1 VIGQTRIDRILV
13 DERIGDGLLMFRI
26 EAVVD
31 LASSSIKLPANTSSR
46 KHAAALPHQQQQQQL
61 LRHETVS
68 MYA

>member
-1 VIGQTRIDRILV
+1 
-13 DERIGDGLLMFRI
+13 MFRI